1 MKNGKGKGIRARSH
15 RPRRSAAQSGLSG
28 FLPAIK
34 GILISAVLTVLCML
48 LLALALKYGLLSE
61 GAVPVINQVLK
72 VLGIAL
78 AAFLSVRTAC
88 DHPWFRGMMAG
99 FLYILLGLVVFSA
112 AVGGYSFSGSNF
124 LDLGM
129 GAAVGALTAVI
140 FGKKKKEGK

>member
-1 MKNGKGKGIRARSH
+1 MKNGKGRGSMAGS
-15 RPRRSAAQSGLSG
+15 RRSGRAAAQSGLSG
-28 FLPAIK
+28 FLPAVK

-48 LLALALKYGLLSE
+48 LLALALKYGLISE
-61 GAVPVINQVLK
+61 DAVPIINQVLK

-99 FLYILLGLVVFSA
+99 FLYILLGIVVFSA